1 MTHDTNEPTSPN
13 PYDDADP
20 IPASPRAARFARSDN
35 RQGSS
40 RTRSRSV
47 QSARDSAQLS
57 QQRIDRM
64 GDDAARIR
72 PARPTS
78 SRASSASSARRTA
91 RNPQPVQQPSRQ
103 ARGNQTHSRSRGGYT
118 PIATTSDRRRQGWQ
132 SGPSSMRRRRKMGF
146 GIIAGII
153 LAAIAALGTL
163 LWWINRPVPV
173 TVNGEAAEVRV
184 SSRLEEVMREQGIT
198 VNPGDYVSVSD
209 RVLQQGSGNAFT
221 AQVNGRTLTQAEV
234 EDYRIAGN
242 EAIEFTDG
250 GNVCEEYEAT
260 TESVMPYLRME
271 GTGYSLQYISQ
282 WGYPGER
289 ETRTGKESG
298 EVADVITKEPQDCVV
313 TCVDPYIDG
322 DTKYAALTFDDGPLS
337 PYTEQYLDILSSH
350 GVHATFFNLGENVE
364 ANPALARRIV
374 EEGNEIANHTMAHNQ
389 LTAVSADT
397 IYNEITTSANV
408 IENATGVKS
417 SHIRPPY
424 GDFSAESW
432 LASKGSIT
440 ASIRW
445 TADSLDWKL
454 PGAEAIVTNS
464 TANSYSGMII
474 LMHDGGG
481 DRSQD
486 VEALP
491 SIIEQLQAQGYQFV
505 TIADLMRAMGNI
517 PEEVCSG
524 SGTMPADAVWPEE
537 LAPDANS

>member
-1 MTHDTNEPTSPN
+1 M
-13 PYDDADP
+13 
-20 IPASPRAARFARSDN
+20 
-35 RQGSS
+35 
-40 RTRSRSV
+40 
-47 QSARDSAQLS
+47 
-57 QQRIDRM
+57 
-64 GDDAARIR
+64 
-72 PARPTS
+72 
-78 SRASSASSARRTA
+78 
-91 RNPQPVQQPSRQ
+91 
-103 ARGNQTHSRSRGGYT
+103 
-118 PIATTSDRRRQGWQ
+118 
-132 SGPSSMRRRRKMGF
+132 
-146 GIIAGII
+146 
-153 LAAIAALGTL
+153 
-163 LWWINRPVPV
+163 
-173 TVNGEAAEVRV
+173 
-184 SSRLEEVMREQGIT
+184 
-198 VNPGDYVSVSD
+198 
-209 RVLQQGSGNAFT
+209 
-221 AQVNGRTLTQAEV
+221 
-234 EDYRIAGN
+234 
-242 EAIEFTDG
+242 
-250 GNVCEEYEAT
+250 
-260 TESVMPYLRME
+260 
-271 GTGYSLQYISQ
+271 
-282 WGYPGER
+282 
-289 ETRTGKESG
+289 
-298 EVADVITKEPQDCVV
+298 EPQ
-313 TCVDPYIDG
+313 IEGDG
-322 DTKYAALTFDDGPLS
+322 KYVALTFDDGPAD
-337 PYTEQYLDILSSH
+337 PYTDQYLEILDRY
-350 GVHATFFNLGENVE
+350 GVKATFFNLGDNTQ
-364 ANPALARRIV
+364 AYPDLARKVI
-374 EEGNEIANHTMAHNQ
+374 EKGHQLCNHTMAHNQ

-537 LAPDANS
+537 LAPDTNS